1 MPLSYSELYVP
12 SHQLEDF
19 QTSYFPTF
27 LVFEMLLTQE
37 TASEPLCW
45 AKQKTQVLTEH
56 TEARL
61 PQLNLKHSS
70 SKNTLFPGHWWVWI
84 SPPEHMLLCLRDR
97 WHRTCLPG
105 NCVTCPLHHDSDYR
119 MKNQFQHFMSLQVGQ
134 LMCLLTLSHPTPTF
148 LNSSLKAA
156 GFLHSAGS
164 YSRIYIT
171 HG

>member
-1 MPLSYSELYVP
+1 MGGFSNQLFPHLPCLQDATNPRNCLRTSLLS
-12 SHQLEDF
+12 QTED
-19 QTSYFPTF
+19 TGAHWTYRST
-27 LVFEMLLTQE
+27 
-37 TASEPLCW
+37 
-45 AKQKTQVLTEH
+45 VLKPW
-56 TEARL
+56 L

-70 SKNTLFPGHWWVWI
+70 LKNTLFPGHWWVWI

-97 WHRTCLPG
+97 WHRTRPPG
-105 NCVTCPLHHDSDYR
+105 NCVACPLHHDSGYH

-134 LMCLLTLSHPTPTF
+134 LMYLLSLSHPTPTF